1 MGGVHIISLVS
12 LCGSAAV
19 ALLTSGLTPLAAH
32 AAGGEVSDADCAF
45 VAMVS
50 QGGMFEVEAGKV
62 AAQQGA
68 RQDIVDLGS
77 TEAHD
82 HQLVGAKLMAAAGAA
97 GIEVDTQLNAA
108 FTQRLDKL
116 RGLPG
121 PADDA
126 FIAEMKTIHAAD
138 GADFAKEARDG
149 SNPGLR
155 AFAAETVRIV
165 KRHQGA
171 LHALPPENG

>member
-1 MGGVHIISLVS
+1 MHRRSLVS
-12 LCGSAAV
+12 LCCSAAV
-19 ALLTSGLTPLAAH
+19 ALLTSGLAPLAGH
-32 AAGGEVSDADCAF
+32 AAGGATSDADRAF

-50 QGGMFEVEAGKV
+50 QGGMFELEAGKV
-62 AAQQGA
+62 AARQGA

-82 HQLVGAKLMAAAGAA
+82 HQLVGAKLPAAAGAA

-116 RGLPG
+116 RGLSG
-121 PADDA
+121 TAFDDA

-138 GADFAKEARDG
+138 GGD
-149 SNPGLR
+149 PGLR
-155 AFAAETVRIV
+155 AFAAEAVRIV

>member
-1 MGGVHIISLVS
+1 MHRRSLVS
-12 LCGSAAV
+12 LCCSAAV
-19 ALLTSGLTPLAAH
+19 ALLTSSLAPLAAH
-32 AAGGEVSDADCAF
+32 AAGGATSDADRAF
-45 VAMVS
+45 VAMIS

-62 AAQQGA
+62 AARQGA

-82 HQLVGAKLMAAAGAA
+82 HQLVGAKLLAAASAA

-116 RGLPG
+116 RGLSG
-121 PADDA
+121 PAFDDA

-138 GADFAKEARDG
+138 GAAFAKEARDG
-149 SNPGLR
+149 GDPGLR

>member
-1 MGGVHIISLVS
+1 MHRRSLVS
-12 LCGSAAV
+12 LCCSAAV
-19 ALLTSGLTPLAAH
+19 ALLTSGLAPLAAH
-32 AAGGEVSDADCAF
+32 AAGGATSDADRAF

-50 QGGMFEVEAGKV
+50 QGGMFEVAAGKV
-62 AAQQGA
+62 AARQGA

-82 HQLVGAKLMAAAGAA
+82 HQLVGAKLPAAAGAA

-116 RGLPG
+116 RGLSG
-121 PADDA
+121 TAFDDA

-138 GADFAKEARDG
+138 GGD
-149 SNPGLR
+149 PGLR
-155 AFAAETVRIV
+155 AFAAEAVRIV

>member
-1 MGGVHIISLVS
+1 MHRRSLVS
-12 LCGSAAV
+12 LCCSAAV
-19 ALLTSGLTPLAAH
+19 ALLTSSLAPLAAH
-32 AAGGEVSDADCAF
+32 AAGGATSDADHAF

-62 AAQQGA
+62 AARQGA

-82 HQLVGAKLMAAAGAA
+82 HQLVGAKLLAAASAA
-97 GIEVDTQLNAA
+97 GIQVDTQLNAA

-116 RGLPG
+116 RGLSG
-121 PADDA
+121 PAFDDA

-138 GADFAKEARDG
+138 GAAFAKEARDG
-149 SNPGLR
+149 RDPGLR